1 MGVIRGF
8 AIIIISILL
17 FLAVLIAG
25 IFSTVSLSL
34 TYDNV
39 QQKVYP
45 IVLNVVET
53 QVGTEVI
60 TEQFMPYAS
69 AYCQNNEN
77 TEIVQEIEGYTFVF
91 PCTVVQEGY
100 DSVFNYSVNYLV
112 HDFYY
117 KEYNCTFKECF
128 AESSVPLFLVSDYAR
143 QFWKSLFF
151 KFFIAALILAC
162 LAFLIVE
169 KISNAPVLV
178 GSITIIASLIVL
190 SFKKIGGIIVN
201 AILSPISAA
210 LSSENIKDILSQVV
224 AMFFSE
230 SSSVFLWMFVLGLI
244 LIALGIVF
252 KITGI
257 GFSIGK
263 KIEDLKSKIS
273 NQESVSKSE
282 VREIVKEE
290 ISKKNTSKLK
300 SNIKKKGSIGNI

>member
-8 AIIIISILL
+8 VIIIISILL
-17 FLAVLIAG
+17 FLAVLVAG
-25 IFSTVSLSL
+25 IFSTLSLSL

-39 QQKVYP
+39 QQRVYP
-45 IVLNVVET
+45 IVSNIVET
-53 QVGTEVI
+53 QIGTEVI
-60 TEQFMPYAS
+60 TEQFMPYAT
-69 AYCQNNEN
+69 AYCQKNGN
-77 TEIVQEIEGYTFVF
+77 TEIVQEIEGYTIAF
-91 PCTVVQEGY
+91 PCSVVQEGY
-100 DSVFNYSVNYLV
+100 NSVFNYSVNYLV
-112 HDFYY
+112 SDFYY

-128 AESSVPLFLVSDYAR
+128 AESKVPLFLVSNYAR
-143 QFWKSLFF
+143 QFWRSLFF
-151 KFFIAALILAC
+151 KFFIVALVLAC
-162 LAFLIVE
+162 LTFLIVE
-169 KISNAPVLV
+169 KISNAPILA

-190 SFKKIGGIIVN
+190 SLEKIGTIIAN
-201 AILSPISAA
+201 AILSPLSVA

-224 AMFFSE
+224 AIFFSE

-273 NQESVSKSE
+273 NQENVSKSE

-290 ISKKNTSKLK
+290 ISKKNVAKSK
-300 SNIKKKGSIGNI
+300 SNIKKKGLMGNI